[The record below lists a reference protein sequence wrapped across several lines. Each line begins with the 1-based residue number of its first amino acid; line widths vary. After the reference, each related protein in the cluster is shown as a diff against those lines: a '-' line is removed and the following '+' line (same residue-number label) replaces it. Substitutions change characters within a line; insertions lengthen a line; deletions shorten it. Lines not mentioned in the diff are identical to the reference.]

1 MKTKCECRRAR
12 PSDHRGV
19 IFFVDSFK
27 LHINNKA
34 EPRKTLYII
43 YISLSV
49 DVFLGLI
56 SFKLLYGDHN
66 VSPGDHKPNKKH
78 LPGAA
83 RPLDTNS
90 ARRLRH
96 VTVVP
101 FTTRSVEGPSTW
113 AGSSDAHVLPA
124 AGEGHMNIMKQQRV
138 PYWVPWPGAIPA
150 AEHIPQHS
158 APSCES
164 PVLL

>member
-34 EPRKTLYII
+34 EPRKTL

-90 ARRLRH
+90 AR
-96 VTVVP
+96 P
-101 FTTRSVEGPSTW
+101 FAGHRRSV
-113 AGSSDAHVLPA
+113 H
-124 AGEGHMNIMKQQRV
+124 H
-138 PYWVPWPGAIPA
+138 AIRRRTV
-150 AEHIPQHS
+150 H
-158 APSCES
+158 
-164 PVLL
+164 LGRKF